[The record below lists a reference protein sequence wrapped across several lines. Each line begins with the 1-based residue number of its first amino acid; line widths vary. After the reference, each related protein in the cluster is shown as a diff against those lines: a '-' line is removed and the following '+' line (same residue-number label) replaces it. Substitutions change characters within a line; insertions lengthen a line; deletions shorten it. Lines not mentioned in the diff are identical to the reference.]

1 MSKPT
6 TIADLTLASQ
16 LAASIEAHYRQPVPQ
31 YRLIWRSQVI
41 EFAREGTPHTDAALQ
56 AAIRRVDSLTWALA
70 VVSVEAVDD
79 LPSPT
84 FASTPKVSGYIGHL
98 IETKTPVVGY
108 SRLYTDGQLSQYLGL
123 DTGDNWE
130 GRIVRVCQMY
140 PYTH

>member
-1 MSKPT
+1 MKPT
-6 TIADLTLASQ
+6 TLGDLTLAAQ
-16 LAASIEAHYRQPVPQ
+16 LANNIIGHYRQSLPQ

-56 AAIRRVDSLTWALA
+56 AAIRRVDAGAALA
-70 VVSVEAVDD
+70 VVSVEEVDD

-84 FASTPKVSGYIGHL
+84 FAATPKVSGYIGHL